1 MYLYHIE
8 YMIQSNG
15 QTFTCKIIGESE
27 KEIVK
32 DIESQVGKIE
42 VYELYFQ
49 TEIHRI
55 TRSIREKII
64 EQSLIKK
71 QVKREGRPRKFEI
84 MGE

>member
-8 YMIQSNG
+8 YSTSTQ
-15 QTFTCKIIGESE
+15 QTFTCKVIGENE
-27 KEIVK
+27 KEIIK

-64 EQSLIKK
+64 EQSLVNDQTKK
-71 QVKREGRPRKFEI
+71 IGRKRKYI
-84 MGE
+84 L

>member
-8 YMIQSNG
+8 FLIQSTG
-15 QTFTCKIIGESE
+15 QTFTCKVVGQSE
-27 KEIVK
+27 KDVVK

-42 VYELYFQ
+42 INDLHYQ

-55 TRSIREKII
+55 TRSIREQII
-64 EQSLIKK
+64 EQSLLKK
-71 QVKREGRPRKFEI
+71 QMKRSGRPRKYEI